1 MLCSVRCWEQL
12 LNRHPTVAAYLCVL
26 KQSLEGRRAGWES
39 KLNPGPFPV
48 SIPPRDNAISACT
61 SWAISANPT
70 YTGQFFFPTLS
81 ILVWALSSCWCVVFT
96 SIPAHG
102 QGHAQSRR
110 VGLGAGFVF
119 PVPQPS
125 ASQGWFPLFEFAYRD
140 KQTSPRQSHLGI
152 IFPSWPAS

>member
-1 MLCSVRCWEQL
+1 MVLSAHTRILQEKATETLKKFSQISVLCSVRCWEQL

-81 ILVWALSSCWCVVFT
+81 ILV
-96 SIPAHG
+96 
-102 QGHAQSRR
+102 
-110 VGLGAGFVF
+110 
-119 PVPQPS
+119 
-125 ASQGWFPLFEFAYRD
+125 
-140 KQTSPRQSHLGI
+140 
-152 IFPSWPAS
+152 